1 MYAVKI
7 QKIGDALV
15 ITLPEEVLKQLNVSE
30 GDSLILTETPDG
42 IKLNTRKKEFDKAM
56 KAYRKVSE
64 KYKNA
69 LRELAK

>member
-15 ITLPEEVLKQLNVSE
+15 ITLPEEVLKQLNLGE

-42 IKLNTRKKEFDKAM
+42 IKLNTRNPEFDKAM
-56 KAYRKVSE
+56 KAYKKVSE